1 MNERQLKI
9 FKTVCSHGNMTLAAK
24 ELYISQSSVSQTITE
39 IERQYDILLFER
51 IGKKLYITKSGEKLL
66 FFANQILSLHKNLYS
81 SLKSD
86 SIHEELR
93 IGATITIGT
102 YLLPSIISQFNNITE
117 NTEVYSYI
125 NNTTVISQMIINNTI
140 DFGLVEGEI
149 VSNNIITIPY
159 MNDDLVLIC
168 SNNHE
173 LATGNTLLP
182 FDLQMGKFIIRE
194 PNSGSRALL
203 LKELKQKEID
213 YIIKGEYNNTEAI
226 INAVKMNLGIGV
238 ISRKSITKENSK
250 FFTVLKT
257 DFLDL
262 SRKFFIAYHKNKV
275 VTKTM
280 LKIFTSLQSSD

>member
-117 NTEVYSYI
+117 NGEL
-125 NNTTVISQMIINNTI
+125 ISQSRTNT
-140 DFGLVEGEI
+140 
-149 VSNNIITIPY
+149 PY
-159 MNDDLVLIC
+159 LEC
-168 SNNHE
+168 
-173 LATGNTLLP
+173 
-182 FDLQMGKFIIRE
+182 
-194 PNSGSRALL
+194 
-203 LKELKQKEID
+203 
-213 YIIKGEYNNTEAI
+213 AI
-226 INAVKMNLGIGV
+226 HYTDQVM
-238 ISRKSITKENSK
+238 R
-250 FFTVLKT
+250 FTVT
-257 DFLDL
+257 
-262 SRKFFIAYHKNKV
+262 SPFFIAEEIFKSALDVEYLQQ
-275 VTKTM
+275 
-280 LKIFTSLQSSD
+280 LKPQLQTAD